1 MVETRQNTMNIQIEL
16 LDPKAK
22 RLLEDL
28 AALGIIRIKENSSKD
43 KFTALLDQF
52 RSQESVPP
60 TPEEIASEVEQVRK
74 ERYQS
79 KREQKISL

>member
-1 MVETRQNTMNIQIEL
+1 MNIQIEL
-16 LDPKAK
+16 LDPKAR

-28 AALGIIRIKENSSKD
+28 AALGIIRVKEDSSKD

-79 KREQKISL
+79 RREQN

>member
-1 MVETRQNTMNIQIEL
+1 MNIQIEL

-28 AALGIIRIKENSSKD
+28 AALGIIRIKEDSSKD

-79 KREQKISL
+79 RREQN